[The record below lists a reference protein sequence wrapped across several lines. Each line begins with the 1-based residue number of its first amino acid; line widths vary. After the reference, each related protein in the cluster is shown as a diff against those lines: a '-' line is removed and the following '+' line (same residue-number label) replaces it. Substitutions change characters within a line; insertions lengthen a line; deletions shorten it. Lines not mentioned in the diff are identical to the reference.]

1 MQKLRGQ
8 VPPLYQLCLYHMAR
22 VCFSCLLPASRH
34 FSASPIIFTT
44 RQKVALAG
52 ATVAFCLVFLLIFME
67 YQHWRPQLK
76 DKELER
82 YMARIEDM
90 EPTDTNDAALNYG
103 VVIDC
108 GSSGSRVFVYF
119 WPRHNGNPHDLLN
132 IRQMKDKNRTPV
144 VKKIKPGIS
153 SLASAPD
160 KTMNYLRPLLHFAA
174 DHVPVAKHKETPL
187 YILCTAGMRLLL
199 ESQQGAILQELCT
212 NVPIEFDFLFSE
224 SHAEVISGKQE
235 GVYAWIGI
243 NFVLGRFNHIE
254 DNNDTH
260 DAVTVSSNPKK
271 ASVIRK
277 RTVGILDMGGASLQI
292 AYEVANP
299 LVFASPAQEE
309 AARGLLAEFNLG
321 CDVHHTEHVY
331 RVYVSTFLGYGGN
344 YARQRYKDLI
354 FNNITTANR
363 LLEQHIGISAER
375 PYLDPCLSLETVDTI
390 QDEQILHLKGV
401 GDFDECCERIKP
413 FLGKGNETNT
423 SFSGVY
429 QPPIDFHNSEFY
441 GFSEFH
447 YCTEDVLR
455 MGSQYDGVRY
465 AKAAKDYCATK
476 WTTLKERFDLNLF
489 SSHADLSRL
498 KYQCFKSAWVY
509 EVLHSGFDFPADY
522 SNLKTIK
529 LVNDKEIQWTLGAIL
544 YKTRFLPLRDLR
556 KDAIKT
562 SHSSWLRVSFVYN
575 HYLFFACFFVV
586 LLAIILY
593 VLRLRRIHKR
603 AQQELQW
610 LQEAEPMTEGS

>member
-1 MQKLRGQ
+1 MQKLRGL

-22 VCFSCLLPASRH
+22 VCFSCLLPASWH
-34 FSASPIIFTT
+34 FSASPIVITT

-52 ATVAFCLVFLLIFME
+52 AIVAFCLVFLLIFME

-82 YMARIEDM
+82 YRTRIEDM

-132 IRQMKDKNRTPV
+132 IRQMKDQNRTPV
-144 VKKIKPGIS
+144 VKKIKP
-153 SLASAPD
+153 
-160 KTMNYLRPLLHFAA
+160 
-174 DHVPVAKHKETPL
+174 
-187 YILCTAGMRLLL
+187 
-199 ESQQGAILQELCT
+199 
-212 NVPIEFDFLFSE
+212 
-224 SHAEVISGKQE
+224 

-260 DAVTVSSNPKK
+260 VAVTVSSNSKIG
-271 ASVIRK
+271 SVIRK

-292 AYEVANP
+292 AYEVASP
-299 LVFASPAQEE
+299 LVFASLAQEE
-309 AARGLLAEFNLG
+309 AAKGLLAEFNLG

-344 YARQRYKDLI
+344 YARHRYKDLI
-354 FNNITTANR
+354 FNNITTVNR
-363 LLEQHIGISAER
+363 LLGQHMGISAER
-375 PYLDPCLSLETVDTI
+375 PYLDPCLPLETADTI
-390 QDEQILHLKGV
+390 QGEQTLHLKGV
-401 GDFDECCERIKP
+401 GDFDECCERLKP
-413 FLGKGNETNT
+413 FLGKGNGTNT

-429 QPPIDFHNSEFY
+429 QPPIDFQNSEFY

-476 WTTLKERFDLNLF
+476 WTTLKERFDRNLF
-489 SSHADLSRL
+489 SSHADLNRL

-610 LQEAEPMTEGS
+610 LQEAEPLTEGT

>member
-1 MQKLRGQ
+1 M
-8 VPPLYQLCLYHMAR
+8 
-22 VCFSCLLPASRH
+22 
-34 FSASPIIFTT
+34 
-44 RQKVALAG
+44 
-52 ATVAFCLVFLLIFME
+52 
-67 YQHWRPQLK
+67 
-76 DKELER
+76 
-82 YMARIEDM
+82 
-90 EPTDTNDAALNYG
+90 
-103 VVIDC
+103 
-108 GSSGSRVFVYF
+108 
-119 WPRHNGNPHDLLN
+119 
-132 IRQMKDKNRTPV
+132 
-144 VKKIKPGIS
+144 
-153 SLASAPD
+153 SL
-160 KTMNYLRPLLHFAA
+160 
-174 DHVPVAKHKETPL
+174 
-187 YILCTAGMRLLL
+187 
-199 ESQQGAILQELCT
+199 
-212 NVPIEFDFLFSE
+212 
-224 SHAEVISGKQE
+224 
-235 GVYAWIGI
+235 
-243 NFVLGRFNHIE
+243 
-254 DNNDTH
+254 
-260 DAVTVSSNPKK
+260 
-271 ASVIRK
+271 
-277 RTVGILDMGGASLQI
+277 
-292 AYEVANP
+292 
-299 LVFASPAQEE
+299 QEE
-309 AARGLLAEFNLG
+309 AAKGLLAEFNLG

-344 YARQRYKDLI
+344 YARQRYEDLI

-363 LLEQHIGISAER
+363 LLEQHIGISSER